1 MIRRELDLTESPN
14 PLKISV
20 GGKEE
25 YIFSYYGD
33 GIVSQDIQFDLVKA
47 GSEVKVL
54 GLILGLKDAKID
66 LNVQVNHLVPN
77 TKCTV
82 LVKAVLKD
90 KSKLDF
96 FGKLF
101 VSKGAHGS
109 DSFLDQRTLLLGD
122 GAGVDSTPQLEI
134 LANNVKCS
142 HKVSMS
148 KPSVDEIFYMS
159 SRGLFR
165 DNAVELISKGF
176 LAYE

>member
-1 MIRRELDLTESPN
+1 MRIDLSNPQVQGPFQVSVKES
-14 PLKISV
+14 
-20 GGKEE
+20 EE
-25 YIFSYYGD
+25 YIFFYNED
-33 GIVSQDIQFDLVKA
+33 KDISRNVRFDLVKA